1 MRNRL
6 KKILAWVG
14 IALVAFI
21 ALGLVIRAVFN
32 YTNGKKLERFIV
44 QMRSEGI
51 PLTLKDIE
59 PECNPRDNAAQIW
72 KTAEAML
79 SIDREDRT
87 FLAQVIGDF
96 FEDIPLSKE
105 KKERLRDL
113 IVKNQDTLNLILEAS
128 AKSCFKY
135 EEEWEVP
142 GYNLRTETAISM
154 IQGTRLLGVD
164 AVFKAEDGNVEE
176 AIEQCLAARRLLKM
190 YLQEP
195 YLINYLVA
203 TACIKQVAVCLNK
216 IVSER
221 KIEIDMLRRILSE
234 WDSSPWREGLVWSLE
249 SERIY
254 GLENALLYLKGEHEL
269 INLGQGGKLF
279 YWVFRPVYK
288 SEIIWLMGN
297 YNRFLKAAEVPYYA
311 SRDSKDLEQG
321 INSTPWYYKIAGLL
335 FPNVVTVL
343 FKRATLNAMFETAR
357 VGIACK
363 IYKNIY
369 GDFPENLAELS
380 PEILEEV
387 PVDPFTGHPLIYRK
401 QESGIMI
408 YSIGSNLK
416 DDGGNGTWRI
426 TSLVMEKDD
435 DWTWKEATVKRQEK

>member
-6 KKILAWVG
+6 KKILAWAG
-14 IALVAFI
+14 ISLAAFI

-32 YTNGKKLERFIV
+32 YTNGKKLERFLV
-44 QMRSEGI
+44 QMKSEGI

-59 PECNPRDNAAQIW
+59 PECNPRDNAAQNW
-72 KTAEAML
+72 KMAEAIL
-79 SIDREDRT
+79 SIEREDRT
-87 FLAQVIGDF
+87 FLTQVIGDI
-96 FEDIPLSKE
+96 FEDSPLSKE

-113 IVKNQDTLNLILEAS
+113 IAKNQDALNLILEAS

-195 YLINYLVA
+195 FLINYLVA
-203 TACIKQVAVCLNK
+203 TACMKQVAVCFHK
-216 IVSER
+216 IISDR
-221 KIEIDMLRRILSE
+221 KIKTDMLKKILSE
-234 WDSSPWREGLVWSLE
+234 WDSSPWQEGLVRSFE

-254 GLENALLYLKGEHEL
+254 GLEAILLHLKGEYDM
-269 INLGQGGKLF
+269 ISGWGGKLF

-288 SEIIWLMGN
+288 SEIIWLMGH
-297 YNRFLKAAEVPYYA
+297 YDYMQKAAGMPYYA
-311 SRDSKDLEQG
+311 SIDSKELEQRM
-321 INSTPWYYKIAGLL
+321 NSTPWYYKMAGLFL
-335 FPNVVTVL
+335 PNAVTVL

-363 IYKNIY
+363 IYKNMY
-369 GDFPENLAELS
+369 GDFPEDLAELS

-387 PVDPFTGHPLIYRK
+387 PVDPFTGHPFIYKK
-401 QESGIMI
+401 QNFGII
-408 YSIGSNLK
+408 VYSIGSNLK
-416 DDGGNGTWRI
+416 DDGGKGTWQI

-435 DWTWKEATVKRQEK
+435 DWAWKEATEQRQKK

>member
-6 KKILAWVG
+6 KKILSWIG
-14 IALVAFI
+14 ISLVAFI
-21 ALGLVIRAVFN
+21 ALGLVIRAIFN
-32 YTNGKKLERFIV
+32 YTNGKKLERFLV
-44 QMRSEGI
+44 QMKSEGI

-59 PECNPRDNAAQIW
+59 PECNPSDNAALDW
-72 KTAEAML
+72 KKAEAML
-79 SIDREDRT
+79 SIDRKDRP
-87 FLAQVIGDF
+87 FMAQIIGDF
-96 FEDIPLSKE
+96 FEDSPLSKE

-113 IVKNQDTLNLILEAS
+113 IAKNQDALILILEAS

-135 EEEWEVP
+135 EEKWEVP

-154 IQGTRLLGVD
+154 IQGARLLGVD

-216 IVSER
+216 IVSEKNIETDLLR
-221 KIEIDMLRRILSE
+221 KILKE
-234 WDSSPWREGLVWSLE
+234 WDSSPWREGLTWSFK
-249 SERIY
+249 SERIF
-254 GLENALLYLKGEHEL
+254 GLESALLFLNGEYEKDFF
-269 INLGQGGKLF
+269 QGGKLY

-297 YNRFLKAAEVPYYA
+297 YDLMIKAAEMPYYS
-311 SRDSKDLEQG
+311 SRDSKILEER
-321 INSTPWYYKIAGLL
+321 INSTPWYFIMSRL
-335 FPNVVTVL
+335 FLPNAVTVL

-357 VGIACK
+357 IGIACK
-363 IYKNIY
+363 IYKNLH
-369 GDFPENLAELS
+369 GDFPEDLAELS
-380 PEILEEV
+380 PDILENI
-387 PVDPFTGHPLIYRK
+387 PVDPFTGNPLIYKK
-401 QESGIMI
+401 QDLGIMV

-416 DDGGNGTWRI
+416 DDGGKGTWRI

-435 DWTWKEATVKRQEK
+435 DWAWKEATVKSKKNR